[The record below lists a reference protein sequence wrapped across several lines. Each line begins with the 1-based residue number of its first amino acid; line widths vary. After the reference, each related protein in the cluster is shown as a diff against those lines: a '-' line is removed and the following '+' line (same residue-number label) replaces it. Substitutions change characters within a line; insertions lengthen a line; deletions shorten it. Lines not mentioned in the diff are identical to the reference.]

1 MNIVYKITF
10 LERKENN
17 TPPYYYIGSKSN
29 CEFVSGKIYESNGK
43 EYTGSSR
50 YKDYKKI
57 VNESTLLIEIIET
70 FDNYDDAIKFEY
82 EIQKELNVIKSNEY
96 FNLSMASQS
105 SYNRTGY
112 GTYKHKDNYDKK
124 VKLRTDDHKVLDGT
138 FIGAT
143 KNNKISEETKQKIS
157 LKNKGEN
164 NSFYGKTHSEETKQ
178 KISLKNKGNILS
190 KETKQKMSESR
201 KGVAK
206 TEDHKLK
213 IGRKNMI
220 MLKNLDTG
228 ESIRIDKNKKDK
240 YDEKWVNS
248 FTYKSIM
255 NPEQVK
261 GKSNLVN
268 KITGEKI
275 RINTDMKSDYDSSIW
290 ISPQAYSKL
299 IKGK

>member
-157 LKNKGEN
+157 LKNKG
-164 NSFYGKTHSEETKQ
+164 
-178 KISLKNKGNILS
+178 NILS